1 MPDSRKSV
9 VPYSPVIRIIFY
21 LEMLAGICIA
31 GSFLWMG
38 EAIIPKTLG
47 GETYRFDRV
56 NDPYFYWAVT
66 TAIFLSLTGL
76 PAWYLK
82 QGGLP
87 RS

>member
-1 MPDSRKSV
+1 MPDAGKSV
-9 VPYSPVIRIIFY
+9 VPYAPAIKIILY

-47 GETYRFDRV
+47 GDTYRFDRV

-66 TAIFLSLTGL
+66 AGIFFSLVGL

-82 QGGLP
+82 QGGTP
-87 RS
+87 RT